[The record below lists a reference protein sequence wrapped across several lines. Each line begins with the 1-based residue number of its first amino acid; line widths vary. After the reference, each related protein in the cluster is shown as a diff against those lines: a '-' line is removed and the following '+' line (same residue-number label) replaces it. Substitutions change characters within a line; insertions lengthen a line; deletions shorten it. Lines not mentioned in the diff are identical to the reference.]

1 MLKPILT
8 LFLLTCVWLVL
19 TVGLAGCGQDPA
31 GATVLPTPAGELQPR
46 ADVLTPT
53 ATPTLTP
60 TPAPTDTRTP
70 VPTPA
75 HTLAPTDTPVST
87 GPPPPTSSPIPIPEP
102 RNLSVQLPGDEGAHL
117 TPVEWWYF
125 NGHLTTESGLE
136 YSFHFVTFQL
146 VLPSGL
152 TPRLAQL
159 SWADQSKGI
168 HLTAEQADLPLLNKS
183 SGSFDLRLFNWSMSG
198 DGSEYSLEFQTGDY
212 DVALQA
218 TSQKPATLHNGN
230 GLVDL
235 GIAGKTYYYS
245 RTNLKASAVVSV
257 AGQPQQASGT
267 AWMDHQW
274 GDFSTRSIGWDW
286 LSLNLDD
293 GSELMVSVVWEQ
305 NGHEPITTYGTY
317 VPQEGQAVHVP
328 GKHIAFDSTG
338 SWTSEAT
345 GAEYPMGWT
354 LRVEPLEMD
363 LTLTPVLTDAE
374 FAVSAF
380 IPVAYWEGAVAAEG
394 VRGQA
399 AITGNGFVEMVGYDA
414 GSPGLA
420 AATPGPR

>member
-1 MLKPILT
+1 M
-8 LFLLTCVWLVL
+8 
-19 TVGLAGCGQDPA
+19 
-31 GATVLPTPAGELQPR
+31 
-46 ADVLTPT
+46 
-53 ATPTLTP
+53 
-60 TPAPTDTRTP
+60 
-70 VPTPA
+70 
-75 HTLAPTDTPVST
+75 
-87 GPPPPTSSPIPIPEP
+87 
-102 RNLSVQLPGDEGAHL
+102 SVQLPGDEGAHL

-159 SWADQSKGI
+159 SWADHSKGI

-183 SGSFDLRLFNWSMSG
+183 SGSFDLRLLSWSMSG

-218 TSQKPATLHNGN
+218 TSQKSATLHDGN

-245 RTNLKASAVVSV
+245 RTHLKASGVVSV

-274 GDFSTRSIGWDW
+274 GDFSTKSIGWDW

-293 GSELMVSVVWEQ
+293 GSELMVSVVWKQ
-305 NGHEPITTYGTY
+305 DGHEPITTYGTY
-317 VPQEGQAVHVP
+317 VPADEEAVHIS
-328 GKHIAFDSTG
+328 GNAIAFTTTG

-354 LRVEPLEMD
+354 LRIESLEID
-363 LTLTPVLTDAE
+363 LTLTPVMTNAE
-374 FAVSAF
+374 FAASAF
-380 IPVAYWEGAVAAEG
+380 IPVAYWEGAVIAEG
-394 VRGQA
+394 VKGQA
-399 AITGNGFVEMVGYDA
+399 AITGKGFVEMVGYDA

-420 AATPGPR
+420 AVTPGPP

>member
-1 MLKPILT
+1 
-8 LFLLTCVWLVL
+8 
-19 TVGLAGCGQDPA
+19 
-31 GATVLPTPAGELQPR
+31 
-46 ADVLTPT
+46 
-53 ATPTLTP
+53 
-60 TPAPTDTRTP
+60 
-70 VPTPA
+70 
-75 HTLAPTDTPVST
+75 
-87 GPPPPTSSPIPIPEP
+87 
-102 RNLSVQLPGDEGAHL
+102 
-117 TPVEWWYF
+117 VEWWYF

-159 SWADQSKGI
+159 SWADHSKGI
-168 HLTAEQADLPLLNKS
+168 HLTAEQADLPLLKKS
-183 SGSFDLRLFNWSMSG
+183 SGSFDLRLFNWSMTG

-212 DVALQA
+212 DVAVQA
-218 TSQKPATLHNGN
+218 TSQKPATLHDGS

-245 RTNLKASAVVSV
+245 RTNLKASGLVSV
-257 AGQPQQASGT
+257 AGQPQQVSGT

-274 GDFSTRSIGWDW
+274 GDFSTRAIGWDW
-286 LSLNLDD
+286 LSLDLDD

-305 NGHEPITTYGTY
+305 EGHKPITTYGTY
-317 VPQEGQAVHVP
+317 VPQEGQAVHIP
-328 GKHIAFDSTG
+328 GDAIAFTPTG
-338 SWTSEAT
+338 SWSSEAT

-380 IPVAYWEGAVAAEG
+380 IPVAYWEGAVTAEG
-394 VRGQA
+394 ARGQEA
-399 AITGNGFVEMVGYDA
+399 VTGKGFVEMVGYDA

-420 AATPGPR
+420 TATPGPS